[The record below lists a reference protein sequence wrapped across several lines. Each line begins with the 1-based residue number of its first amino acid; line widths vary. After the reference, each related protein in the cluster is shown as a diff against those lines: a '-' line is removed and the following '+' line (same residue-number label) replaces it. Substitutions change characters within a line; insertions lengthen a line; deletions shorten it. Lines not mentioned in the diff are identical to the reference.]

1 MSFSS
6 QQFRLEG
13 FSSRR
18 HFRRLYGEFPGGFPP
33 SFGQFPVKTIL
44 PHYLEQHE
52 HIVPVVL
59 VYIRQG
65 FGYKEMLPE
74 QVRLRRVLNRQ
85 ITVVFEFPRPTS
97 DVKCVFSSYPF
108 GQVALGVSF

>member
-1 MSFSS
+1 MVLRIISTGSSS
-6 QQFRLEG
+6 QQFWLEG
-13 FSSRR
+13 FLTRC
-18 HFRRLYGEFPGGFPP
+18 HLRRLYGEFPGGFPP
-33 SFGQFPVKTIL
+33 SSGQFPIETIL

-108 GQVALGVSF
+108 C